1 MSAQPSTRST
11 DPARATDYST
21 RPARATADTTMR
33 TERAAA
39 SATFLTS
46 LNDRQ
51 VPRLG
56 GFSATLLRLELMRK
70 LRNRRT
76 LIFTMIMPAVFYL
89 IFGLTNKGEMLGSTD
104 AALYISVSLATYGAM
119 IATTTGGAQ
128 VAVERALGWSRQLA
142 LTPLHPAA
150 YILIKVLVSMALGA
164 VSVLVVFVLA
174 AVTGVHA
181 PLLTLIASGLLVI
194 LTSGVFAAFGV
205 MLGYLLPAENAI
217 QVASMV
223 LGILSLI
230 GGLFVPLE
238 IWPDTLQTIAR
249 FTPAYGVGE
258 IARAPLGGGYD
269 HWAIVSVIAWLAIF
283 VAGSAWALRR
293 DTKRV

>member
-1 MSAQPSTRST
+1 MSTQPSTQPPST
-11 DPARATDYST
+11 QLAGST
-21 RPARATADTTMR
+21 KVRTAPG
-33 TERAAA
+33 AA
-39 SATFLTS
+39 SARFLSS
-46 LNDRQ
+46 LDDRRI
-51 VPRLG
+51 PRFG
-56 GFSATLLRLELMRK
+56 GFSAALLRLELLRK

-89 IFGLTNKGEMLGSTD
+89 IFGLTNKDEMLGSTN

-128 VAVERALGWSRQLA
+128 VAIERALGWSRQLA
-142 LTPLHPAA
+142 LTPLRPAA
-150 YILIKVLVSMALGA
+150 YILIKVIVSMVLGA
-164 VSVLVVFVLA
+164 VSVIVVFVLTA
-174 AVTGVHA
+174 ITGVHA
-181 PLLTLIASGLLVI
+181 PLTTLVSSGLLVI
-194 LTSGVFAAFGV
+194 LTSCVFAAFGV

-269 HWAIVSVIAWLAIF
+269 HWAIVSVLVWLAIF
-283 VAGSAWALRR
+283 VAGSALALRR
-293 DTKRV
+293 DTSRV

>member
-1 MSAQPSTRST
+1 MSAQPST
-11 DPARATDYST
+11 DPTRTPDSAT
-21 RPARATADTTMR
+21 RPAGPTTMPTDR
-33 TERAAA
+33 TFA

-46 LNDRQ
+46 LENRR

-56 GFSATLLRLELMRK
+56 GFSTTLLRLELLRK

-76 LIFTMIMPAVFYL
+76 MIFTMIMPAVFYL
-89 IFGLTNKGEMLGSTD
+89 IFGLTNKGEMLGNTD

-128 VAVERALGWSRQLA
+128 VAIERALGWSRQLA
-142 LTPLHPAA
+142 LTPLHPGA
-150 YILIKVLVSMALGA
+150 YILIKVIVSMALGA
-164 VSVLVVFVLA
+164 VSVIVVFVLA

-181 PLLTLIASGLLVI
+181 PLGTLIASGLLVV

-238 IWPDTLQTIAR
+238 IWPDALQTIAH

-269 HWAIVSVIAWLAIF
+269 HWAIVSVIVWLGIF

>member
-1 MSAQPSTRST
+1 MTTQPAPDATAQPPAAPRPTST
-11 DPARATDYST
+11 
-21 RPARATADTTMR
+21 
-33 TERAAA
+33 A
-39 SATFLTS
+39 SADFLAS
-46 LNDRQ
+46 LDERRA
-51 VPRLG
+51 PRLG
-56 GFSATLLRLELMRK
+56 GFSATLLRLELIRK

-76 LIFTMIMPAVFYL
+76 LIFTIIMPAVFYL
-89 IFGLTNKGEMLGSTD
+89 IFGLTNKDEMLGNTN

-128 VAVERALGWSRQLA
+128 VAIERALGWSRQLA

-150 YILIKVLVSMALGA
+150 YILIKVIVSMALGA
-164 VSVLVVFVLA
+164 VSVIVVFVLA

-181 PLLTLIASGLLVI
+181 PLGTLIASGLLII

-217 QVASMV
+217 QVAGMV

-258 IARAPLGGGYD
+258 IARAPLGAGYD
-269 HWAIVSVIAWLAIF
+269 HWAIVSVLAWLAIF

-293 DTKRV
+293 DTGRV

>member
-1 MSAQPSTRST
+1 MSTQPSTTKSGTTKPTST
-11 DPARATDYST
+11 GKLG
-21 RPARATADTTMR
+21 TTKP
-33 TERAAA
+33 
-39 SATFLTS
+39 SATSASFLDS
-46 LNDRQ
+46 LSERR
-51 VPRLG
+51 PPSFG
-56 GFSATLLRLELMRK
+56 GFSATLLRLELLRK

-89 IFGLTNKGEMLGSTD
+89 IFGVSNRGEMLGDTN

-119 IATTTGGAQ
+119 VATTTGGAQ

-150 YILIKVLVSMALGA
+150 YILTKVIVSMMLGA
-164 VSVLVVFVLA
+164 VSVIVVFALA
-174 AVTGVHA
+174 AITGVHA
-181 PLLTLIASGLLVI
+181 PLGTLLLSGLLVI
-194 LTSGVFAAFGV
+194 LTSSVFAAFGV

-217 QVASMV
+217 QVSSMV

-238 IWPDTLQTIAR
+238 IWPKTLQTIAH
-249 FTPAYGVGE
+249 FTPAYGAGE

-269 HWAIVSVIAWLAIF
+269 QWAVVNVVVWLAIF
-283 VAGSAWALRR
+283 VAGSAWALRK
-293 DTKRV
+293 DTARV

>member
-1 MSAQPSTRST
+1 MSTHPTANPPASPTAAPAENPGATSANSTRFLDT
-11 DPARATDYST
+11 LDQR
-21 RPARATADTTMR
+21 RP
-33 TERAAA
+33 
-39 SATFLTS
+39 
-46 LNDRQ
+46 
-51 VPRLG
+51 PKLG
-56 GFSATLLRLELMRK
+56 GFSMTLLRLELLRK

-89 IFGLTNKGEMLGSTD
+89 IFGVTNKGQTLGDTD

-119 IATTTGGAQ
+119 VATTTGGAQ

-150 YILIKVLVSMALGA
+150 FILTKVLVSMVLGA
-164 VSVLVVFVLA
+164 VSVIVVFVLA
-174 AVTGVHA
+174 AFTGVHA
-181 PLLTLIASGLLVI
+181 PLGTLLAAGALVV
-194 LTSGVFAAFGV
+194 LTSSVFAAFGV
-205 MLGYLLPAENAI
+205 MLGYLLPTENAI
-217 QVASMV
+217 QVSSMV

-238 IWPDTLQTIAR
+238 IWPKTLQTIAH
-249 FTPAYGVGE
+249 FTPAYGAGE

-269 HWAIVSVIAWLAIF
+269 QWAVVNIIVWLAIF

-293 DTKRV
+293 DTARV

>member
-1 MSAQPSTRST
+1 MSAQPSTNPTRTPDST
-11 DPARATDYST
+11 T
-21 RPARATADTTMR
+21 RPAGPTTMPTDR
-33 TERAAA
+33 TAA

-46 LNDRQ
+46 LENRR

-56 GFSATLLRLELMRK
+56 GFSATLLRLELLRK
-70 LRNRRT
+70 QRNRRT
-76 LIFTMIMPAVFYL
+76 MIFTMIMPAVFYL
-89 IFGLTNKGEMLGSTD
+89 IFGLTNKGEMLGNTD

-128 VAVERALGWSRQLA
+128 VAIERALGWSRQLA

-150 YILIKVLVSMALGA
+150 YILIKVIVSMALGA
-164 VSVLVVFVLA
+164 VSVIVVFVLA

-181 PLLTLIASGLLVI
+181 PLGTLIASGLLVV

-269 HWAIVSVIAWLAIF
+269 HWAIVSVIVWLGIF

>member
-1 MSAQPSTRST
+1 MSTQPSTQ
-11 DPARATDYST
+11 PAGSSKVR
-21 RPARATADTTMR
+21 TAPG
-33 TERAAA
+33 AA
-39 SATFLTS
+39 SARFLSS
-46 LNDRQ
+46 LDDRRI
-51 VPRLG
+51 PRFG
-56 GFSATLLRLELMRK
+56 GFSAALLRLELLRK

-89 IFGLTNKGEMLGSTD
+89 IFGLTNKDEMLGSTN

-128 VAVERALGWSRQLA
+128 VAIERALGWSRQLA
-142 LTPLHPAA
+142 LTPLRPAA
-150 YILIKVLVSMALGA
+150 YILIKVIVSMVLGA
-164 VSVLVVFVLA
+164 VSVIVVFVLTA
-174 AVTGVHA
+174 TTGVHA
-181 PLLTLIASGLLVI
+181 PLTTLVSSGLLVI
-194 LTSGVFAAFGV
+194 LTSCVFAAFGV

-269 HWAIVSVIAWLAIF
+269 HWAIVSVLVWLAIF
-283 VAGSAWALRR
+283 VAGSALALRR
-293 DTKRV
+293 DTSRV

>member
-1 MSAQPSTRST
+1 MP
-11 DPARATDYST
+11 
-21 RPARATADTTMR
+21 TASG
-33 TERAAA
+33 AA
-39 SATFLTS
+39 SASFLSS
-46 LNDRQ
+46 LEDRR

-56 GFSATLLRLELMRK
+56 GFSATLLRLELLRK

-89 IFGLTNKGEMLGSTD
+89 IFGLTNKDEMLGSTN

-128 VAVERALGWSRQLA
+128 VAIERALGWSRQLA

-150 YILIKVLVSMALGA
+150 YILIKVIVSMALGA
-164 VSVLVVFVLA
+164 VSVIVVFALT

-181 PLLTLIASGLLVI
+181 PLATLLGSGLLVI
-194 LTSGVFAAFGV
+194 LTSCVFAAFGV

-269 HWAIVSVIAWLAIF
+269 HWAIVSVLVWLAIF

-293 DTKRV
+293 DTARV

>member
-1 MSAQPSTRST
+1 MSVRPDTAAQPESEVHTDSLTDTETRT
-11 DPARATDYST
+11 
-21 RPARATADTTMR
+21 
-33 TERAAA
+33 AA

-46 LNDRQ
+46 LENRR

-56 GFSATLLRLELMRK
+56 GFSVTLLSLELLRK

-128 VAVERALGWSRQLA
+128 VAIERALGWSRQLA

-150 YILIKVLVSMALGA
+150 YILIKVIVSMALGA
-164 VSVLVVFVLA
+164 VSVIVVFVLA

-181 PLLTLIASGLLVI
+181 PLGTLIASGLLVI
-194 LTSGVFAAFGV
+194 LASGVFAAFGV

-269 HWAIVSVIAWLAIF
+269 HWAIVSVIVWLGIF

-293 DTKRV
+293 DTARV

>member
-1 MSAQPSTRST
+1 MSVHTESAHSATQT
-11 DPARATDYST
+11 DTATDVDT
-21 RPARATADTTMR
+21 RT
-33 TERAAA
+33 AA

-46 LNDRQ
+46 LENRRK
-51 VPRLG
+51 PRLG
-56 GFSATLLRLELMRK
+56 GFSVALLRLELMRK

-76 LIFTMIMPAVFYL
+76 MIFTMIMPAVFYL
-89 IFGLTNKGEMLGSTD
+89 IFGLTNKGEMLGDTN
-104 AALYISVSLATYGAM
+104 AALYISVSLAAYGAM
-119 IATTTGGAQ
+119 VATTTGGAQ
-128 VAVERALGWSRQLA
+128 VAIERALGWSRQLA

-150 YILIKVLVSMALGA
+150 YILIKVIVSMALGA
-164 VSVLVVFVLA
+164 VSVIVVFVLTA
-174 AVTGVHA
+174 ITGVHA
-181 PLLTLIASGLLVI
+181 PLGTLIAAGLLVV

-205 MLGYLLPAENAI
+205 MLGYLLPAENAL

-230 GGLFVPLE
+230 GGLFVPLA
-238 IWPDTLQTIAR
+238 IWPDTLQTIAK

-269 HWAIVSVIAWLAIF
+269 HWAIVSVIVWLGIF

-293 DTKRV
+293 DTARV

>member
-1 MSAQPSTRST
+1 MSTQPSTQPPST
-11 DPARATDYST
+11 QLAGST
-21 RPARATADTTMR
+21 KVRTAPG
-33 TERAAA
+33 AA
-39 SATFLTS
+39 SARFLSS
-46 LNDRQ
+46 LDDRRI
-51 VPRLG
+51 PRFG
-56 GFSATLLRLELMRK
+56 GFSAALLRLELLRK

-89 IFGLTNKGEMLGSTD
+89 IFGLTNKDEMLGSTN

-128 VAVERALGWSRQLA
+128 VAIERALGWSRQLA
-142 LTPLHPAA
+142 LTPLRPAA
-150 YILIKVLVSMALGA
+150 YILIKVIVSMVLGA
-164 VSVLVVFVLA
+164 VSVIVVFVLTA
-174 AVTGVHA
+174 TTGVHA
-181 PLLTLIASGLLVI
+181 PLTTLVSSGLLVI
-194 LTSGVFAAFGV
+194 LTSCVFAAFGV

-269 HWAIVSVIAWLAIF
+269 HWAIVSVLVWLAIF
-283 VAGSAWALRR
+283 VAGSALALRR
-293 DTKRV
+293 DTSRV